1 MPGNIHDPQH
11 WLNRAEEIRTAAAG
25 IKGPGTK
32 ALMLLIA
39 QDYDKLAKRAAERA
53 SATTPRVLTSEKLR
67 SPLRPHCHR
76 PAAQEDTEPFRR
88 NRTRSSRRVSA

>member
-25 IKGPGTK
+25 VKGPGTK

-39 QDYDKLAKRAAERA
+39 QDYDKLAERAAQRA
-53 SATTPRVLTSEKLR
+53 SATTPGVLTSEKLR
-67 SPLRPHCHR
+67 SPLRPQLSPPGCTGGHGTV
-76 PAAQEDTEPFRR
+76 P
-88 NRTRSSRRVSA
+88 